1 MADPPPW
8 RAARAGR
15 SASGESR
22 VGFGTTRKSAAAALR
37 WRGAST
43 TSREAVPRGRGS
55 TVAGGDSAAGRPS
68 RRRPSDRPGEGARR
82 DNAIARAAAAGRSL
96 LGDCERLDLIAPT
109 GRAAGGAGGRAA
121 AACRAV
127 DASSSPVS
135 RRDSS
140 TGSTPRRPWP
150 RNSPGAG
157 RAIRHAGHLICLSN
171 RADLHVP
178 DRSGAARARASGI
191 GCTSVELGAGTPI
204 GAAGCTQSGHGLRS
218 ARCEPRGSE
227 KSPKRWW
234 DAARPRDESDR
245 FRRLT
250 PSPRSQPLPP
260 SRRLSTA
267 YGASAD
273 WKPKGGTSVSD
284 SNQ

>member
-150 RNSPGAG
+150 RNSP
-157 RAIRHAGHLICLSN
+157 
-171 RADLHVP
+171 D
-178 DRSGAARARASGI
+178 SGPASGHPAGPQYI
-191 GCTSVELGAGTPI
+191 GI
-204 GAAGCTQSGHGLRS
+204 
-218 ARCEPRGSE
+218 ARRGDPLLPRLEVG
-227 KSPKRWW
+227 PG
-234 DAARPRDESDR
+234 DYFVAFA
-245 FRRLT
+245 L
-250 PSPRSQPLPP
+250 PRSDAVAL
-260 SRRLSTA
+260 TKA
-267 YGASAD
+267 
-273 WKPKGGTSVSD
+273 SVS
-284 SNQ
+284 

>member
-37 WRGAST
+37 WRGAT

-150 RNSPGAG
+150 RNSP
-157 RAIRHAGHLICLSN
+157 RAWLTS
-171 RADLHVP
+171 
-178 DRSGAARARASGI
+178 SGAEDAAYL
-191 GCTSVELGAGTPI
+191 CT
-204 GAAGCTQSGHGLRS
+204 AAGAHELTWRPCGTRIGEGDSAAGL
-218 ARCEPRGSE
+218 A
-227 KSPKRWW
+227 
-234 DAARPRDESDR
+234 
-245 FRRLT
+245 LT
-250 PSPRSQPLPP
+250 IQIV
-260 SRRLSTA
+260 A
-267 YGASAD
+267 KA
-273 WKPKGGTSVSD
+273 
-284 SNQ
+284 

>member
-150 RNSPGAG
+150 RNSPRARLAPRRAERRLCIGSDPAG
-157 RAIRHAGHLICLSN
+157 RLSKCIRRWPCNTVQRLA
-171 RADLHVP
+171 P
-178 DRSGAARARASGI
+178 RASARPP
-191 GCTSVELGAGTPI
+191 TR
-204 GAAGCTQSGHGLRS
+204 AAGS
-218 ARCEPRGSE
+218 ASPPRGRC
-227 KSPKRWW
+227 SP
-234 DAARPRDESDR
+234 
-245 FRRLT
+245 
-250 PSPRSQPLPP
+250 
-260 SRRLSTA
+260 
-267 YGASAD
+267 
-273 WKPKGGTSVSD
+273 
-284 SNQ
+284 